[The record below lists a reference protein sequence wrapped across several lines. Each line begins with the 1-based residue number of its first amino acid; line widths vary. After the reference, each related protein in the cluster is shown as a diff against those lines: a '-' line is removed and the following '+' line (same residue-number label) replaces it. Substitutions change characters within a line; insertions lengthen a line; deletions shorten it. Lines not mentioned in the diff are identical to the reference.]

1 MKNLTKS
8 ILTLTLSTA
17 LILTGCAP
25 AAPTTAAPA
34 PEAPAEKI
42 AIGITQIVEHPS
54 LDLIRQGIIDGL
66 KDKGFADGQQIAI
79 DYANAQGNMENTQL
93 IAQKFEAGKKKLV
106 IAITTPS
113 AQAAKNNVKSCPV
126 IFSAV
131 TDPAGAGVVDK
142 NITGVSDMTPIDQQL
157 ELMKALL
164 PNAKTIGMI
173 YNSSEQNSVV
183 QVELTKKKA
192 ETMGLKVEA
201 VAITTANELP
211 LALDAL
217 LGKVDVMYTHID
229 NTLASAYGVIIE
241 KANAKKIPV
250 LGAVED
256 YVKQGA
262 IATQGIDNYKVGY
275 QTGIMAARVLKGED
289 VNSIPFETLKET
301 DLIINEKA
309 LANFGITVPEELKAK
324 AKAIQ

>member
-1 MKNLTKS
+1 MNQLMKNILILSLT
-8 ILTLTLSTA
+8 TA

-25 AAPTTAAPA
+25 APQQPATPAPAAPV
-34 PEAPAEKI
+34 EKI

-54 LDLIRQGIIDGL
+54 LDLIRQGVIDGL
-66 KDKGFADGQQIAI
+66 KDKGFADGEKITI
-79 DYANAQGNMENTQL
+79 DYVNAQGNMENTQL
-93 IAQKFEAGKKKLV
+93 IAQKFEVDKKKLV

-113 AQAAKNNVKSCPV
+113 GQAAKNNVKSSPI

-131 TDPAGAGVVDK
+131 TDPEGAGLVGE

-157 ELMKALL
+157 ELLKTLL

-183 QVELTKKKA
+183 QVELTKEKA
-192 ETMGLKVEA
+192 KALGLTVEA
-201 VAITTANELP
+201 VAITTANEIP

-217 LGKVDVMYTHID
+217 LGKVDVLYTHVD
-229 NTLASAYGVIIE
+229 NTLASAYGVIIQ
-241 KANAKKIPV
+241 KANEKKIPV

-275 QTGIMAARVLKGED
+275 QTGLMAARVLSGED

-301 DLIINEKA
+301 DLIINTKA
-309 LANFGITVPEELKAK
+309 IAALGITVPDDLKAK
-324 AKAIQ
+324 AKAIE

>member
-1 MKNLTKS
+1 MKKLMKS

-25 AAPTTAAPA
+25 APAAPAAPA

-54 LDLIRQGIIDGL
+54 LDLIRQGILDGL
-66 KDKGFADGQQIAI
+66 KDNGFADGHQIAV

-93 IAQKFEAGKKKLV
+93 IAQKFEADKKKLV

-113 AQAAKNNVKSCPV
+113 GQAAKNNVKSCPV

-131 TDPAGAGVVDK
+131 TDPAGAGLVDK

-164 PNAKTIGMI
+164 PTAKTIGMI

-183 QVELTKKKA
+183 QVELTKEKA
-192 ETMGLKVEA
+192 KAMGFAVEA
-201 VAITTANELP
+201 VAITNANELP

-241 KANAKKIPV
+241 KANAKKVPV

-262 IATQGIDNYKVGY
+262 VATQGIDNYKVGY
-275 QTGIMAARVLKGED
+275 QTGVMAARVLKGED

-309 LANFGITVPEELKAK
+309 LASFGIVVPAELKAK
-324 AKAIQ
+324 AKSVE